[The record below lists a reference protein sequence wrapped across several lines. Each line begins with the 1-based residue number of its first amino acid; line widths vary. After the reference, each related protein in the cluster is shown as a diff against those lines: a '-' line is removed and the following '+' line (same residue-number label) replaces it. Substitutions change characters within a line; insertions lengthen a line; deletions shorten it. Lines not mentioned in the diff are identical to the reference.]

1 MDERRT
7 DTRRRSL
14 LGSRILFEDRRRTL
28 DVTTRNLGPAGA
40 GIEVDPVSE
49 IPARFD
55 FKAKVDEPARPARLV
70 WRRGGRAGIAFEA
83 A

>member
-1 MDERRT
+1 MDERRN

-14 LGSRILFEDRRRTL
+14 LGSRILFPDRLRSL
-28 DVTTRNLGPAGA
+28 DVLTRNLGPGGA
-40 GIEVDPVSE
+40 GVEVDPVAE
-49 IPARFD
+49 IPEHFA
-55 FKAKVDEPARPARLV
+55 FKAKVDEPARAARLV